1 MHPVRARS
9 RALRV
14 AQLVCGL
21 SVTACSSA
29 PTGSDAGTDAGSSA
43 DAVSPTDAASPS
55 DAALDAGED
64 DEEHHD
70 AYVDGNFAGDAG
82 CRELIPTDR
91 VCCELGGGQWYTY
104 DGGFAEC
111 FVAVPGPFV
120 PPSEGQFS

>member
-1 MHPVRARS
+1 MHPARARS
-9 RALRV
+9 RAFRV

-29 PTGSDAGTDAGSSA
+29 PAGSDAGTDALAQS
-43 DAVSPTDAASPS
+43 DAVVPS
-55 DAALDAGED
+55 DAAALSDAAADAAGD

-70 AYVDGNFAGDAG
+70 AYVEGGFAGHAG
-82 CRELIPTDR
+82 RREPTPTDR

-120 PPSEGQFS
+120 PPSEGQLS